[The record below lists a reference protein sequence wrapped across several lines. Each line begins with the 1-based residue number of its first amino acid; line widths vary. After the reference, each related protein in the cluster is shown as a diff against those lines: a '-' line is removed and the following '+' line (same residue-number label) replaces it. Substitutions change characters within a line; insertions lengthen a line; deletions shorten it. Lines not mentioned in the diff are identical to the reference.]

1 MPVNEKVVPFFKAG
15 KELRER
21 VNRGPQARA
30 DAAAGTDDG
39 LTMRVLL
46 AAPLL
51 FILVLF
57 ALSNK
62 QAVQLGLWPTD
73 VRSTLPVS
81 LAVLGI
87 AGLFFLFGALV
98 AWSGTLAE
106 RSRARRA
113 EATVRQ
119 LRAQLAAVRAP
130 GPALSLPPPV

>member
-1 MPVNEKVVPFFKAG
+1 M
-15 KELRER
+15 
-21 VNRGPQARA
+21 RA
-30 DAAAGTDDG
+30 
-39 LTMRVLL
+39 LL

-62 QAVQLGLWPTD
+62 QVVELGLWPTD
-73 VRSTLPVS
+73 VSIDLPVS

-113 EATVRQ
+113 EAMVRQ
-119 LRAQLAAVRAP
+119 LEAQLAASRAR
-130 GPALSLPPPV
+130 PALSLPPPG

>member
-1 MPVNEKVVPFFKAG
+1 
-15 KELRER
+15 
-21 VNRGPQARA
+21 
-30 DAAAGTDDG
+30 
-39 LTMRVLL
+39 MRVLL

-51 FILVLF
+51 FILILF

-62 QAVQLGLWPTD
+62 QAVELGLWPTD
-73 VRSTLPVS
+73 VQIELPVS

-98 AWSGTLAE
+98 AWSGTLSE

-119 LRAQLAAVRAP
+119 LEAQLASVRATRSS
-130 GPALSLPPPV
+130 LSLSPPA

>member
-1 MPVNEKVVPFFKAG
+1 
-15 KELRER
+15 
-21 VNRGPQARA
+21 
-30 DAAAGTDDG
+30 
-39 LTMRVLL
+39 MRVLL

-62 QAVQLGLWPTD
+62 QAVELGLWPTD
-73 VRSTLPVS
+73 VQIELPVS

-98 AWSGTLAE
+98 AWSEALSE
-106 RSRARRA
+106 RSRAKRA

-119 LRAQLAAVRAP
+119 LEAQLASVRATRS
-130 GPALSLPPPV
+130 ALSLSPPA

>member
-1 MPVNEKVVPFFKAG
+1 
-15 KELRER
+15 
-21 VNRGPQARA
+21 
-30 DAAAGTDDG
+30 
-39 LTMRVLL
+39 MRILL
-46 AAPLL
+46 AVPLL

-62 QAVQLGLWPTD
+62 QVVELGLWPTD
-73 VRSTLPVS
+73 IQIALPLS

-106 RSRARRA
+106 RDRARRA

-119 LRAQLAAVRAP
+119 LDAQLAATRDQR
-130 GPALSLPPPV
+130 PALSLTSAR